1 MMSMSEKEKHI
12 SDGKYRSGLYN
23 SNKINNNNNTS
34 SNNNAASVHLKN
46 QSTDSIYDKDHQ
58 S

>member
-1 MMSMSEKEKHI
+1 MSEKEKHI